1 MQKHFRLYGLVCIL
15 IVITILSGCSNKNE
29 QKAELLYYK
38 ENAEYDLSVFDKLN
52 VQQVNEAILLL
63 EITDELY
70 QNARFGVVG
79 AESEENLTKIYYDT
93 YRFKGKQN
101 NYIYFHI
108 IADKSIDM
116 MGLQVCYSNDEF
128 INDTDVKI
136 TKFDID
142 STIKDISIYNIDT
155 VKIDDNYFV
164 YSGINQEGR
173 NIVDKTTSIDLWYE
187 MIPLNCSTL
196 DVRNLKFDVDSTE
209 TVKSVG
215 FASESYIMNKNTG
228 NSSALYSP
236 LNAEY
241 IVNVSFD
248 NSDSTMKTLQ
258 DVIKSIK
265 LSYKNENI
273 LGN

>member
-15 IVITILSGCSNKNE
+15 IMITILSGCGNKNE
-29 QKAELLYYK
+29 QKAELLYYR

-63 EITDELY
+63 EVTDELY

-155 VKIDDNYFV
+155 VKIDNNYFV

-173 NIVDKTTSIDLWYE
+173 NIVDNITSIDLWYE

-241 IVNVSFD
+241 IVTVSFD